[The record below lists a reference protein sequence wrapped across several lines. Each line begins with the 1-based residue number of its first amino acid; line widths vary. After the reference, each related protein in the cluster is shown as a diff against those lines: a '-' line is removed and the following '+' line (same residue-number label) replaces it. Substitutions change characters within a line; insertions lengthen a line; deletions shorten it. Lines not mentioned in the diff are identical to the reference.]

1 MSAVFVGAVPVG
13 KRTGIVSPVATLSRA
28 EVRRMAWG
36 KLIRIDVGAVVKT
49 APSAMLVVTRMLTLS
64 CFIPPMPPMPA
75 DWPAPRAGAEAAAA
89 PIVKL
94 VLGAMA

>member
-1 MSAVFVGAVPVG
+1 MSAVFVGAAPVG
-13 KRTGIVSPVATLSRA
+13 IRTGIVSPVATLRRA

-49 APSAMLVVTRMLTLS
+49 APSAMLVVTRMLAPS
-64 CFIPPMPPMPA
+64 CFMPGIPPMPD
-75 DWPAPRAGAEAAAA
+75 DWPAPRVGAEAAAV